1 MKNKFSV
8 LQTGI
13 LFLSFILVLSSCSKI
28 NDATTLGGDLIPA
41 VDNISTFDTILEVE
55 AYNGIF
61 SILDD
66 STRSTV
72 SLINYLGEIN
82 DDPLFGKT
90 KATIFAGFSPTVY
103 PFRFDAASDKIFIDS
118 VVLVMNY
125 RGTYGDSTLPH
136 TVNVYNIEPLSIF
149 RSDTSYLIRERPFPM
164 QGNLV
169 GSRSGVL
176 PSELNDSVFVFNEK
190 AANQLRVKLDNSFG
204 DQLLYLDTLKYN
216 TDSAFRTAFK
226 GLEITATEGNSLL
239 GFSLVDT
246 NTKLAIYYH
255 YNKNGTDTSVVDYFR
270 TNSNSASANH
280 IERDYAGSQL
290 EGYQGGTT
298 PDDLVFLQ
306 TTPGTFAH
314 IEIPGL
320 AQLNNRIV
328 HRAELI
334 IEQVYDPSDKI
345 FTKPNAIYLDAYD
358 GNNDRFKTIPYDV
371 TYDPQSGQINGAVVG
386 FNGKSEFDDLGNPIQ
401 VWRLNLSRYVQNVVN
416 NVDSVYKLR
425 LSAPYLLYNHTN
437 IQGFE
442 REVPL
447 FINQTYAVGR
457 VRVGGGNHP
466 TQKMRLRIIYSK
478 I

>member
-55 AYNGIF
+55 TYNGIF

-125 RGTYGDSTLPH
+125 RGNYGDSTLPH

-176 PSELNDSVFVFNEK
+176 PSELNDSVFVSFSGEK
-190 AANQLRVKLDNSFG
+190 GSFTF
-204 DQLLYLDTLKYN
+204 QKSSLHTRKEAFLLLNIL
-216 TDSAFRTAFK
+216 FW
-226 GLEITATEGNSLL
+226 GLSYVPFTCS
-239 GFSLVDT
+239 F
-246 NTKLAIYYH
+246 
-255 YNKNGTDTSVVDYFR
+255 F
-270 TNSNSASANH
+270 
-280 IERDYAGSQL
+280 
-290 EGYQGGTT
+290 
-298 PDDLVFLQ
+298 
-306 TTPGTFAH
+306 
-314 IEIPGL
+314 
-320 AQLNNRIV
+320 
-328 HRAELI
+328 
-334 IEQVYDPSDKI
+334 I
-345 FTKPNAIYLDAYD
+345 F
-358 GNNDRFKTIPYDV
+358 
-371 TYDPQSGQINGAVVG
+371 
-386 FNGKSEFDDLGNPIQ
+386 
-401 VWRLNLSRYVQNVVN
+401 
-416 NVDSVYKLR
+416 
-425 LSAPYLLYNHTN
+425 
-437 IQGFE
+437 
-442 REVPL
+442 
-447 FINQTYAVGR
+447 
-457 VRVGGGNHP
+457 
-466 TQKMRLRIIYSK
+466 
-478 I
+478 